1 MSKFCIINK
10 YNFSLLQKETDMFLP
25 IFEEA
30 QLFDSEDSAQ
40 RSIDDNYVNIAAPVD
55 SERIKDLIEHR
66 RDLLNKELLRSA
78 IIAIPFLIIC
88 VIINFFQVNIIEST
102 VIVFMM
108 SLSCGLLFFWRGYLI
123 VNIWI
128 QQKNIKQL
136 VNELLPKK
144 RLTEKIYSKVKWVLL
159 ASVFLI
165 LLGSFQQFPFLK
177 NSLYINNVEYE
188 KITKNAQDKKIN
200 IDKYLSDKK
209 ISIEE
214 FNEIQTLL
222 NN

>member
-1 MSKFCIINK
+1 
-10 YNFSLLQKETDMFLP
+10 
-25 IFEEA
+25 
-30 QLFDSEDSAQ
+30 
-40 RSIDDNYVNIAAPVD
+40 
-55 SERIKDLIEHR
+55 
-66 RDLLNKELLRSA
+66 
-78 IIAIPFLIIC
+78 
-88 VIINFFQVNIIEST
+88 
-102 VIVFMM
+102 MM